1 MMLHTLTRFRVVV
14 KRLVKIAEPEKHIRI
29 GNRQVLDADI
39 TGMPAGRPGEGV
51 TKGYF
56 PKQCNRRGRQLG
68 RVLATRYE
76 EIIIDRLY
84 DGKRQLH
91 RSLKELLTSTEE
103 VLELI
108 ENCTV
113 R

>member
-76 EIIIDRLY
+76 EIIIA
-84 DGKRQLH
+84 G
-91 RSLKELLTSTEE
+91 SMMANA
-103 VLELI
+103 
-108 ENCTV
+108 NCIV
-113 R
+113 ASKSYSPVPKKY